1 MANIRK
7 VKRVLNMGA
16 LDVIRIARNP
26 RLAIQRLFP
35 PQNHSP
41 QSAIRAILT
50 SRPKTPTLTEIDFV
64 NEFQLD
70 HAFFAAINDEYVP
83 IRGRRIHFTTWAE
96 FLYAAVRNIRPS
108 VVVLTGV
115 FDGHTDAAI
124 LRAMQRNDK
133 GQLISIDLP
142 AISSIANATD
152 AMKDTTLPT
161 GQQPGWVVP
170 DFLRSRYDLRL
181 GDSRAL
187 LPQVLEEYPNIDF
200 FVHDSLHTYHHQLFE
215 YTTAWPAICEGGILM
230 SDDILYNMAFPHFAS
245 RVGRQTIRIDGFGL
259 IVK

>member
-16 LDVIRIARNP
+16 LDVVRIARNP

-41 QSAIRAILT
+41 QEAIRAILRARST
-50 SRPKTPTLTEIDFV
+50 ATMQTEIDFV
-64 NEFQLD
+64 KEFQLD
-70 HAFFAAINDEYVP
+70 HSFFTAINDKYVP
-83 IRGRRIHFTTWAE
+83 VRGRRIHFTTWVE
-96 FLYAAVRNIRPS
+96 FLYAAVRSIKPA

-115 FDGHTDAAI
+115 FDGHSDAAI
-124 LRAMQRNDK
+124 LRAMQRNET

-142 AISSIANATD
+142 AISAIANATD
-152 AMKDTTLPT
+152 AMKDTALPS

-200 FVHDSLHTYHHQLFE
+200 FVHDSLHTYRHQLFE
-215 YTTAWPAICEGGILM
+215 YTTAWPAICEGGMLM